1 MRNGTEV
8 LPRLHWAVSAE
19 AQLARVL
26 GPAWQSMGYGTLTDR
41 AQHLEQSAGF
51 ARKLAH
57 YMVVTDIDTAGEAL
71 ERLQASTVY
80 QPGESFSV

>member
-1 MRNGTEV
+1 MSNGTEV

-57 YMVVTDIDTAGEAL
+57 YMVVTDTDTAVEAL
-71 ERLQASTVY
+71 ARLQASHV
-80 QPGESFSV
+80 PAAWES